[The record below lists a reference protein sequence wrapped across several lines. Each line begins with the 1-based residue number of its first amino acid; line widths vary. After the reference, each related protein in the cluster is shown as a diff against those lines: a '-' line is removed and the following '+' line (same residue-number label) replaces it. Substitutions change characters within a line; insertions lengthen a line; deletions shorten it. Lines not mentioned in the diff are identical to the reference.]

1 MFDISSSA
9 QPNLRAEKFSYSTGV
24 RLDRPESSIDMLL
37 RWSKEMDRLRGC
49 IHACYT
55 DPTPTGLRCVCGFA
69 ICYIDVA
76 PTGLDAFAQTR
87 CYKDVAPTG
96 LKTIS

>member
-1 MFDISSSA
+1 MKFIFHIPLNPTYVQKSL
-9 QPNLRAEKFSYSTGV
+9 PVAEI
-24 RLDRPESSIDMLL
+24 DSSIDMLL

-55 DPTPTGLRCVCGFA
+55 DATPTGLRCGSGFA
-69 ICYIDVA
+69 IGYIDA
-76 PTGLDAFAQTR
+76 
-87 CYKDVAPTG
+87 APTG